1 MAAAVIAVVDM
12 GPECLRCLVAVF
24 CLDGWHSA
32 LHTLAWQVM
41 AAHASNSNSP
51 CWQLCSNSNDPSVQS
66 WAWQLCLIGCVGNG
80 HGVL

>member
-12 GPECLRCLVAVF
+12 GPAGAVWWQF
-24 CLDGWHSA
+24 LPGWPSA
-32 LHTLAWQVM
+32 LHTLVWQVM

-66 WAWQLCLIGCVGNG
+66 WAWQLCLIALGVYVGSG
-80 HGVL
+80 HSVL